1 MVVLRSSRVLYR
13 GEIVP
18 ADIVIDFEHIVE
30 VAPYGTAGEAVELA
44 DKLVAPGFI
53 DLHSDAV
60 EKEIEPR
67 PGASFPIENALVEL
81 DKKLAMAGITTMFH
95 AIAFNEEALVGQRG
109 TETAALLIEEIFKSN
124 AGMLA
129 IDNLVHARF
138 EITSFSSVEPLKLL
152 MDLGMVQLLSFMDHS
167 PGQGQFKTIEK
178 WKEYHKP
185 VYELSDEEAGGVLAR
200 QREKKLLSLDYLK
213 ELAGHARE
221 RNILLASHDDD
232 TPEKIELMESLG
244 VSIAEFPLCLETA
257 RYAKQRRMNTGM
269 GAPNVVRGRSQSG
282 NISARFLVEENCC
295 DFLCSDYH
303 PSSMLQAVYA
313 LHREMGVE
321 LADAFNL
328 VTTNPAKIVE
338 LDDRGA
344 IAAGKL
350 ADLVV
355 IDDQRVAKVIMTLK
369 SGRLIYSG
377 SRCLCSVDSVVK
389 VKA

>member
-1 MVVLRSSRVLYR
+1 MVVVRSARVLCKD
-13 GEIVP
+13 EIIP
-18 ADIVIDFEHIVE
+18 ADIVIDYEHIVE
-30 VAPYGTAGEAVELA
+30 VAPYGTAGDAIDLGDRLA
-44 DKLVAPGFI
+44 APGFV

-109 TETAALLIEEIFKSN
+109 TETAAMLIEEICKSN
-124 AGMLA
+124 TDMLA

-138 EITSFSSVEPLKLL
+138 EITSFSSAAPLKRL
-152 MDLGMVQLLSFMDHS
+152 MDLDMVQLLSFMDHS

-185 VYELSDEEAGGVLAR
+185 VFELSEEDAGGILAK
-200 QREKKLLSLDYLK
+200 QSEKKQLCLDYLK
-213 ELAGHARE
+213 DLAGHARE
-221 RNILLASHDDD
+221 REILLASHDDD
-232 TPEKIELMESLG
+232 TPEKIDLMESLG

-257 RYAKQRRMNTGM
+257 RYARQRRMTTGM
-269 GAPNVVRGRSQSG
+269 GAPNIVRGRSQSG
-282 NISARFLVEENCC
+282 NISARLLVEKGGC

-313 LHREMGVE
+313 LHLEMGVD
-321 LADAFNL
+321 LAAAFGY
-328 VTTNPAKIVE
+328 VSTTPAGIAG

-344 IAAGKL
+344 IAAGRL

-355 IDDQRVAKVIMTLK
+355 IEDQRVAKVVMTVK
-369 SGRLIYSG
+369 SGKLIYSG
-377 SRCLCSVDSVVK
+377 SGCLCSVENTE
-389 VKA
+389 KARA